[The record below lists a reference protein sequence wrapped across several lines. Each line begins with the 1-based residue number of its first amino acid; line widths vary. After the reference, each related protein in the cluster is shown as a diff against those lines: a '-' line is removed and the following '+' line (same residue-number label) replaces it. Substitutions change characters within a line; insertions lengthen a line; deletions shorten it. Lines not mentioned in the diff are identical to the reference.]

1 MTQRKKKSYQMT
13 DSLINLRF
21 ICKGTLFLMT
31 GSDKRTGEWLHD
43 IKNLS
48 NGKRVYGV
56 NDKKIMRDMNDDEK
70 EYYTNNFMKKK

>member
-1 MTQRKKKSYQMT
+1 
-13 DSLINLRF
+13 
-21 ICKGTLFLMT
+21 MT
-31 GSDKRTGEWLHD
+31 GSDKTTGEWLHD

-70 EYYTNNFMKKK
+70 EYYTNNFMKKSRLLFK